1 MSFNTS
7 NFELQKSNIVTFSY
21 DNSLNITN
29 RLNYDHVE
37 LNHSKHSDGIKDIF
51 LAPVQ
56 DHCITYNDRS
66 VVLWRHINS
75 NSIEVL
81 FEKNFPCSILC
92 ATDQSNKCF
101 VLETDERRLNC
112 FYFPLNLSKSLDLEF
127 LASGIH
133 FNIDNDLL
141 YVCSS
146 LLQEIKVYDQNLNLI
161 TVFSVGIHV
170 ESIVIL
176 KDIAFASDSES
187 DSYWILN
194 LNDFSIKSKINHKLS
209 QFNRIGKYAF
219 ELAGNQT
226 IYCYNSF
233 GEIINELDI
242 KKIPNYRF
250 SFTKL
255 IKIGI
260 DDLILLTNQQ
270 ICIKFRK

>member
-1 MSFNTS
+1 LSFNTS
-7 NFELQKSNIVTFSY
+7 NFELQKSNIVAFSY

-37 LNHSKHSDGIKDIF
+37 LNNSKHSDGIKDFF

-66 VVLWRHINS
+66 IVLWRQIYS
-75 NSIEVL
+75 NSVEVL
-81 FEKNFPCSILC
+81 FEKIFPCSILC
-92 ATDQSNKCF
+92 ATDQSNKFF
-101 VLETDERRLNC
+101 VLETGECRLNC
-112 FYFPLNLSKSLDLEF
+112 YYFPLNLNKSLELDF

-146 LLQEIKVYDQNLNLI
+146 LLKEIKVYDQNLNLI
-161 TVFSVGIHV
+161 TVFSLGIQV

-176 KDIAFASDSES
+176 KNIAFASNSKS

-194 LNDFSIKSKINHKLS
+194 LNNFSIKSKINHKLS
-209 QFNRIGKYAF
+209 QFNRIGKYVF

-226 IYCYNSF
+226 IYCYNSL

-255 IKIGI
+255 IKIGN
-260 DDLILLTNQQ
+260 DELILLTNRQL
-270 ICIKFRK
+270 CIKFKK